1 MNNQQRNLLII
12 CSLLTVGF
20 SVASGLAGSIWCG
33 IFTFC
38 LGASLTGIFVL
49 EIRRR
54 EKRMQE
60 LNSYLSLVCSGQYEL
75 EVAENT
81 EGELSILQNNL
92 YKVIVLLQTQNER
105 LKKDKVF
112 LRDSLA
118 DISHQ
123 LKTPLTSLT
132 VMTDL
137 LKGEMDEVKRQEF
150 IHVMEGQQER
160 MNWLVATLLKLS
172 KLDAETVEFHKEPIF
187 FETLLKESVKPFL
200 LTMDLRNIGLE
211 ISVEPCMVCLDRA
224 WSVEGFGNIFKNCI
238 EHMKDGGVLSVRSV
252 STALYDAVFIKD
264 TGCGI
269 AEEDLPHIFERF
281 YRGKEEGKDSVGIG
295 LALSKKIFEKQQ
307 GEIFVTSEEGVGT
320 EFEVRFYKVV
330 V

>member
-1 MNNQQRNLLII
+1 
-12 CSLLTVGF
+12 
-20 SVASGLAGSIWCG
+20 
-33 IFTFC
+33 
-38 LGASLTGIFVL
+38 
-49 EIRRR
+49 
-54 EKRMQE
+54 MQE

-172 KLDAETVEFHKEPIF
+172 KLDAETVEFHKELIF

-307 GEIFVTSEEGVGT
+307 GEIFVTSEEGIGT